1 MNSETLQQEIQSHI
15 RKFFKNLNSSK
26 LKNIKEMDKFLD
38 PCKTPKLN
46 QKKKKKSSTPVTSEK
61 ISNSN

>member
-46 QKKKKKSSTPVTSEK
+46 QKKKKK
-61 ISNSN
+61 NHQHL